1 MITRPTPVDRPLIR
15 VLLEDD
21 VARLK
26 KWLELIKIH
35 TEDGVV
41 LALVDLAL
49 DGKDPMKEDSI
60 RGNTHEHII

>member
-26 KWLELIKIH
+26 KWLKLIKIH

-49 DGKDPMKEDSI
+49 DEKDPTKEDSI